1 MCRNIKTLYNLDPPV
16 GEDEM
21 RDAAVQF
28 VRKVSGYRSPS
39 RANEDAFNVAVDE
52 VTRSVQTLLSS
63 LQTGAAPRDRQA
75 IAAAARA
82 RNEKRLGRY

>member
-1 MCRNIKTLYNLDPPV
+1 MCRNIKTLYNLDPSAS
-16 GEDEM
+16 EEEM
-21 RDAAVQF
+21 RDAALQF

-63 LQTGAAPRDRQA
+63 LQTG
-75 IAAAARA
+75 
-82 RNEKRLGRY
+82 